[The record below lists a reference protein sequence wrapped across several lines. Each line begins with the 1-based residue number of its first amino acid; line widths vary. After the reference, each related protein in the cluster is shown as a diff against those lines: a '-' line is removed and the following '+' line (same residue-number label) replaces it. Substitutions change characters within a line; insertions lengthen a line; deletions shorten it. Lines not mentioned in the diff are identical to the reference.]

1 MLIRLYESN
10 SWSQTMSEPDPEE
23 TVESVAE
30 RIEDLLRMGIIKFD
44 DSSVVGHEKVILSA
58 KFSFILSKMMAD
70 PNVIKDDQQTL
81 LKAVYYS
88 FLIYLDDE
96 LKLPR
101 SLTMALAN
109 DIEKF
114 QDESQLSKF
123 VRRYVMVLYDILRD
137 S

>member
-1 MLIRLYESN
+1 
-10 SWSQTMSEPDPEE
+10 MSEPDPEE